1 MREIS
6 RPHDAVTSP
15 LTTDLYELNMIQAYL
30 DRGEDKEAVFEF
42 FVRRLPARRGFL
54 LAAGL
59 DDALVYLETLRFSA
73 TEIDWL
79 KSTKRFRANLIDYL
93 AAFRF
98 IGDVHGIAEGTVC
111 FSNEPLIRITAPL
124 PMAQLVETRLINILH
139 FQTMIASKAARMVL
153 AAPGKILSDFGLRT
167 AHGAEAGL
175 FSARASYIAGFASAA
190 NVLAGERYG
199 IPIVGTMAHS
209 FVQVHGDEMT
219 AFENFARARPEGV
232 ILLIDTYDTEA
243 GARKVVELAPKL
255 KADGIAIRGVRI
267 DSGDLGAMAKKVRAI
282 LDAGGL
288 KDVIIL
294 VSGGINEDVLQTMLA
309 AKAPIDGFGI
319 GVNLDASI
327 DAPSLDCAYK
337 LQEYAGTP
345 RRKLSEGKVTW
356 PGRKQVWRAYD
367 TDGRMRGDIL
377 SLENDTPPGETL
389 IAPVMRGGKRL
400 APAPT
405 LAQIRERAAR
415 DLARLPEPLRR
426 LESGTD
432 YFVMISDS
440 AQGSGRADRRQGA
453 LRDLWLRLSIGW
465 PRLSA

>member
-1 MREIS
+1 MTSSE
-6 RPHDAVTSP
+6 SP

-42 FVRRLPARRGFL
+42 FIRRLPERRSFL

-59 DDALVYLETLRFSA
+59 EDALTYLETLRFSPG
-73 TEIDWL
+73 EIDWL
-79 KSTKRFRANLIDYL
+79 KSTERFRSNLIDYL

-98 IGDVHGIAEGTVC
+98 TGDVRAIPEGTVC
-111 FSNEPLIRITAPL
+111 FPTEPLIRITAPL
-124 PMAQLVETRLINILH
+124 PMAQLAETRLINILH

-153 AAPGKILSDFGLRT
+153 AAPGKLLSDFGLRT

-209 FVQVHGDEMT
+209 FVQVHDDEMA

-255 KADGIAIRGVRI
+255 KADGITIRGVRI
-267 DSGDLGAMAKKVRAI
+267 DSGDLTAMAKKVRGI

-294 VSGGINEDVLQTMLA
+294 VSGGINEDVLLKMVV

-337 LQEYAGTP
+337 LQDYAGKP
-345 RRKLSEGKVTW
+345 RRKLSEGKQTW
-356 PGRKQVWRAYD
+356 PGRKQVWRSYD
-367 TDGRMRGDIL
+367 AQGVMCGDVL
-377 SLENDTPPGETL
+377 SLEGDKQDGEAL
-389 IAPVMRGGKRL
+389 VVPVMRAGKRL

-426 LESGTD
+426 LEPGVA
-432 YFVMISDS
+432 YPVEISAKLKAMAAEID
-440 AQGSGRADRRQGA
+440 AKAHG
-453 LRDLWLRLSIGW
+453 
-465 PRLSA
+465 

>member
-1 MREIS
+1 MTPS
-6 RPHDAVTSP
+6 TSP
-15 LTTDLYELNMIQAYL
+15 LTTDLYELNMVQAYL
-30 DRGEDKEAVFEF
+30 DHREDKRAVFEF
-42 FVRRLPARRGFL
+42 FVRRLPARRSFL

-59 DDALVYLETLRFSA
+59 ADALAYLETLHFSSS
-73 TEIDWL
+73 EIDWL
-79 KSTKRFRANLIDYL
+79 KSTGRFRGNLIDYL
-93 AAFRF
+93 AGFRF
-98 IGDVHGIAEGTVC
+98 TGDVHAIPEGTVC
-111 FSNEPLIRITAPL
+111 FPNEPLIRITAPL

-175 FSARASYIAGFASAA
+175 FSARASYIAGFSSAA

-199 IPIVGTMAHS
+199 IPVVGTMAHS
-209 FVQVHGDEMT
+209 FVQVHDDELT

-232 ILLIDTYDTEA
+232 VLLIDTYDTEA
-243 GARKVVELAPKL
+243 GARKVVQLAPKL

-267 DSGDLGAMAKKVRAI
+267 DSGDLAAIAKNVRGI

-294 VSGGINEDVLQTMLA
+294 VSGGINEDVLQTMMA

-337 LQEYAGTP
+337 LQEYAGKP

-356 PGRKQVWRAYD
+356 PGSKQVWRSYGTA
-367 TDGRMRGDIL
+367 GRMRGDIL
-377 SLENDTPPGETL
+377 SLETDSQAGEAL
-389 IAPVMRGGKRL
+389 IAPVMRAGKRL

-405 LAQIRERAAR
+405 LAQIRERAVR
-415 DLARLPEPLRR
+415 ELERLPEPLRK
-426 LESGTD
+426 LEAGTD
-432 YFVMISDS
+432 YPVQISK
-440 AQGSGRADRRQGA
+440 A
-453 LRDLWLRLSIGW
+453 
-465 PRLSA
+465 LSALVAQMDAKARD